1 MPSAANGSIGSGPEQ
16 PKQDEGACVET
27 PAWMLKRFDWPPRN
41 QPVKRLRRLSS
52 RTWLAWA

>member
-27 PAWMLKRFDWPPRN
+27 PAWMLKGSTGLLAIN
-41 QPVKRLRRLSS
+41 RLSGFGD
-52 RTWLAWA
+52 